1 MAKLGQLDTL
11 GGKFKLL
18 RVTSI
23 LEGNSNLLQYVDKS
37 RIDKVRGPE
46 EVVDYALLGGLE

>member
-18 RVTSI
+18 RVTSV
-23 LEGNSNLLQYVDKS
+23 LEGNSNSLQYVDKS
-37 RIDKVRGPE
+37 RIDKVQGPE
-46 EVVDYALLGGLE
+46 EVVGYALLGGLE